1 MGAGLGDGAGFGPGK
16 DTVAVEQ
23 GEIGSLPTDIVE
35 PKMAA
40 GPADGGG
47 ELFIQGHIDHLSLI
61 LGHIVLKVNRTI
73 CPILY
78 WSG

>member
-1 MGAGLGDGAGFGPGK
+1 MGAGLGDRAGFGAGK
-16 DTVAVEQ
+16 DTVAVKQ

-47 ELFIQGHIDHLSLI
+47 ELFIQGHIDHL
-61 LGHIVLKVNRTI
+61 
-73 CPILY
+73 
-78 WSG
+78 